1 MGKWILL
8 VVVAAYGA
16 WWYFHAGRQM
26 DEDAIEAQYAV
37 EGQAMAKL
45 DADYLC
51 SRMTDDFRHD
61 AIAFTLN
68 NGTQRETLDKERS
81 CEDLREGFR
90 AFKRLNALTNGAMG
104 LAVEHRIIEVSLSDD
119 RKTADVEA
127 VATVRLGGRLL
138 SKTHSVDQV
147 VRRNGRILH
156 AASNSKSWVYIPA
169 VD

>member
-1 MGKWILL
+1 MGKWIVLAL
-8 VVVAAYGA
+8 VAGYGA

-26 DEDAIEAQYAV
+26 SEDAIEAQYAV

-51 SRMTDDFRHD
+51 DRMADDFRHD

-68 NGTQRETLDKERS
+68 GTQREALDKQRS

-104 LAVEHRIIEVSLSDD
+104 LSVQHRIIEVALSDD

-127 VATVRLGGRLL
+127 VATIRLGGRLL
-138 SKTHSVDQV
+138 SKTHSIDRV

-156 AASNSKSWVYIPA
+156 AASQSKSWVYIPA
-169 VD
+169 AD